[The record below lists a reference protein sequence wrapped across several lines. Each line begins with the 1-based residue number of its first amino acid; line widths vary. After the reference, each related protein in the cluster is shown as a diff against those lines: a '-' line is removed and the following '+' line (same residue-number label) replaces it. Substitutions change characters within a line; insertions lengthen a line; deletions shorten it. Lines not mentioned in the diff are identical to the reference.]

1 LLKARVGSRTKMPGQ
16 GHEDDRRLGESASWH
31 KVTKPRFRL
40 LDSKSPA
47 WVSKVH
53 VLIGGE
59 LSDTPENMA
68 ELGSNS
74 W

>member
-1 LLKARVGSRTKMPGQ
+1 
-16 GHEDDRRLGESASWH
+16 LGRETSEH
-31 KVTKPRFRL
+31 KVTKSGFEL

-47 WVSKVH
+47 WASKVH

-59 LSDTPENMA
+59 LSDTPEDMA